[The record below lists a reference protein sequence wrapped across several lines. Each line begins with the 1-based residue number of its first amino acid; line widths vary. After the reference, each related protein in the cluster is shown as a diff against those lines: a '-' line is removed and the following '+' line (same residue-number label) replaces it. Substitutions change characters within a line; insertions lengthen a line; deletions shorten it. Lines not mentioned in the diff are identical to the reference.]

1 MTRSYFHVN
10 RVFHVD
16 TPKDNRAGWY
26 FEVRDGPP
34 HGPYAFRVLAEMA
47 LAGYLGNPGRTRDV
61 RREPPMNATADARR
75 QRASG
80 SITA

>member
-16 TPKDNRAGWY
+16 TPQDNRGGWY

-34 HGPYAFRVLAEMA
+34 HGPYAFQVLAEMA
-47 LAGYLGNPGRTRDV
+47 LAAYLGGRAPGNLEGRGSEQHV
-61 RREPPMNATADARR
+61 RP
-75 QRASG
+75 
-80 SITA
+80 